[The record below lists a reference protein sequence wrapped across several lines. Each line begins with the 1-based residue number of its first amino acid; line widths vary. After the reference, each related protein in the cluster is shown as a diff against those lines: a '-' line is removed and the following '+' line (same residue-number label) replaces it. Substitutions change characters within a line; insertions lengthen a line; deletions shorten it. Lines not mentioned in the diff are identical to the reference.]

1 MRRAPERAAGGAGT
15 EVTVRTSHLIHP
27 AEAEF
32 DEVGETKL
40 DHLVAELLTALGEDV
55 TREGMQRTPQRVER
69 SLRFLMSGYDVSAR
83 DVINGAL
90 FTAESSDMVVV
101 KGIEF
106 YSLCEHHMLPFFGKA
121 HIAYIPGK
129 TVLGLSKFARVVDVF
144 ARRMQ
149 IQERMTAQI
158 ADALAE
164 VLEPEGL
171 AVVTEA
177 SHLCMMMR
185 GVEKQGSTTR
195 TAAMRGVFKTD
206 ARTRQEFIES
216 IL

>member
-1 MRRAPERAAGGAGT
+1 MEAALHGVAVT
-15 EVTVRTSHLIHP
+15 EVNVRSSSHLIHP
-27 AEAEF
+27 AEPEF
-32 DEVGETKL
+32 DEVGETQL

-69 SLRFLMSGYDVSAR
+69 SLRFLMSGYDISVEE
-83 DVINGAL
+83 VINGAL
-90 FTAESSDMVVV
+90 FQAEASDMVVV
-101 KGIEF
+101 KDIEF

-121 HIAYIPGK
+121 HIAYIPGR
-129 TVLGLSKFARVVDVF
+129 TILGLSKFARVVDVF

-149 IQERMTAQI
+149 VQERMTAQI
-158 ADALAE
+158 ADALVE
-164 VLEPEGL
+164 VLQPQGL

-195 TAAMRGVFKTD
+195 TAAMRGVFQSN
-206 ARTRQEFIES
+206 ARTRQEF
-216 IL
+216 LDALR

>member
-1 MRRAPERAAGGAGT
+1 MRTP
-15 EVTVRTSHLIHP
+15 HLIHP
-27 AEAEF
+27 AEPEF

-40 DHLVAELLTALGEDV
+40 DHLVSELLTALGEDV
-55 TREGMQRTPQRVER
+55 TREGMKRTPQRIER
-69 SLRFLMSGYDVSAR
+69 SLRFLMSGYDVS
-83 DVINGAL
+83 VEEVVGGAL
-90 FTAESSDMVVV
+90 FTAEASDMVVV
-101 KGIEF
+101 KDIEF
-106 YSLCEHHMLPFFGKA
+106 YSLCEHHMLPFFGTA
-121 HIAYIPGK
+121 HIAYIPSEK
-129 TVLGLSKFARVVDVF
+129 VLGLSKFARVVDVF

-164 VLEPEGL
+164 VLRPEGI

-185 GVEKQGSTTR
+185 GVEKQGATTR
-195 TAAMRGVFKTD
+195 TASMRGVFKTD

-216 IL
+216 IR